1 MKYSWR
7 IARIFGIDIKI
18 DSSWLVIFVL
28 FSWSLAGSYF
38 PGSHPHWSL
47 ALRWAMGVLT
57 SLFVFGSVLAHEL
70 THSIVAI
77 KQGETVKSI
86 TLFILGGV
94 AQISEEPK
102 EPLKE
107 FSMAIVGPLSS
118 FFLAVFFF
126 SSLFFCPPLPSRL
139 GLQPFTW
146 RSLISAWALSTF
158 FRVSPWTGVEFSGP
172 FSGR

>member
-1 MKYSWR
+1 
-7 IARIFGIDIKI
+7 
-18 DSSWLVIFVL
+18 
-28 FSWSLAGSYF
+28 
-38 PGSHPHWSL
+38 
-47 ALRWAMGVLT
+47 MGVLT

-118 FFLAVFFF
+118 FFLAV
-126 SSLFFCPPLPSRL
+126 LFFLLSLLLPSVCRAVS
-139 GLQPFTW
+139 GF
-146 RSLISAWALSTF
+146 SLLPGD
-158 FRVSPWTGVEFSGP
+158 R
-172 FSGR
+172 